1 VTSWRIG
8 GRKAERCKGQ
18 MALKVPQSSHSEVRS
33 LAGGPHRACLGRLL
47 WLTWFLMLTPLLVP
61 LGKLFTSLFGLFIYG
76 LGTEVKIPASQ
87 NSYKDQR
94 ANVLCKQGSS
104 LHMLLVSILGPHI
117 VT

>member
-1 VTSWRIG
+1 MPGQAIVVT
-8 GRKAERCKGQ
+8 
-18 MALKVPQSSHSEVRS
+18 
-33 LAGGPHRACLGRLL
+33 
-47 WLTWFLMLTPLLVP
+47 WLLMLAPLLVP
-61 LGKLFTSLFGLFIYG
+61 LGKSFTSLFGFFIYG